1 MNKKKGSMS
10 TEIVTA
16 NEAALQMQRTNDV
29 ANVCRDIVTKTAV
42 NIQGKKYVQVEGW
55 QSIATAHG
63 CVAGSEAP
71 HYINDSPDK
80 GYQAKGYITHIAT
93 GNVIS
98 TAYGF
103 VGDDEVT
110 WANRPAYA
118 KRAMAQTRA
127 ISRAC
132 RSAFAHVVVLMEEG
146 LEVTPA
152 EEVPAEGFKDN
163 KKYNPTSAK
172 QHTRD
177 IVAANAGSGHW
188 SAHVIPFGK
197 NNGKTL
203 GELSPNSIK
212 WYFKEYQ
219 PKEYPEGSGKF
230 SDGDLA
236 LRKALDEWGIES
248 GMGEVEVVQDD
259 TTVTEVVEQPAEPV
273 MVEAKDNDDVPF

>member
-1 MNKKKGSMS
+1 MS
-10 TEIVTA
+10 TEIVTTK
-16 NEAALQMQRTNDV
+16 NEAALEMQKTNNV
-29 ANVCRDIVTKTAV
+29 AEVCRDIVTKTAIT
-42 NIQGKKYVQVEGW
+42 IQNKKYVQVEGW

-71 HYINDSPDK
+71 VYIDGPDK

-103 VGDDEVT
+103 VGDDEVM

-118 KRAMAQTRA
+118 KQAMAQTRA

-152 EEVPAEGFKDN
+152 EEVPADGFKN
-163 KKYNPTSAK
+163 KDYNPTSAK
-172 QHTRD
+172 QHVRD
-177 IVAANAGSGHW
+177 IVANNNQNGHW

-197 NNGKTL
+197 NKDKSL

-212 WYFKEYQ
+212 WYYNEYQ
-219 PKEYPEGSGKF
+219 PKEYPAGSGKF

-236 LRKALDEWGIES
+236 LRKALDEWGVES
-248 GMGEVEVVQDD
+248 GMAEPEIVQEIPTEETAPVVEEVV
-259 TTVTEVVEQPAEPV
+259 VK
-273 MVEAKDNDDVPF
+273 EADDDVPF